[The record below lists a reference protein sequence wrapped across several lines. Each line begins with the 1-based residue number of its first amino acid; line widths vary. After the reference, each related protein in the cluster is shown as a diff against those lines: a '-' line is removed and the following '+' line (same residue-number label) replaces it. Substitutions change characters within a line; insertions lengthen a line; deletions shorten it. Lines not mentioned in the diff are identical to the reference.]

1 VLMSKFTKPIALS
14 SILCLLPLQGC
25 TVSGELSASTTCDSG
40 TGDCKVTA
48 GGKIDL
54 SSKAVAKDIAP
65 SDLVSVGSG
74 NYVLSASVPSNFV
87 PDTNGNPITT
97 ITVTTDTGYIS
108 TISLQLVPT
117 SPAIAPVNPG
127 DSVYSYA
134 LPNNA
139 AFNAWM
145 ADVAANTNVGMSLT
159 SASGLPLVD
168 QGGSPGS
175 YTLSTVLTSTPTGTV
190 DGGSVGVTIG
200 DPSGPPPCEPHLDCI
215 PQT

>member
-1 VLMSKFTKPIALS
+1 VLMSKFAKPIALS
-14 SILCLLPLQGC
+14 SILCLLPLHGC
-25 TVSGELSASTTCDSG
+25 TESAEINASTSCSTG
-40 TGDCKVTA
+40 TGDCTINA
-48 GGKIDL
+48 GVKIEL
-54 SSKAVAKDIAP
+54 SSKAVGNNLASA
-65 SDLVSVGSG
+65 DLISVGSG

-87 PDTNGNPITT
+87 PDTSGNPITT
-97 ITVTTDTGYIS
+97 ITVTTDTGYTS

-139 AFNAWM
+139 EFNAWM
-145 ADVAANTNVGMSLT
+145 ANVAANTNVGMSLT

-175 YTLSTVLTSTPTGTV
+175 YTLSTVLTSAPTGTI
-190 DGGSVGVTIG
+190 DGGSVGVTID